1 MNSLLCFEG
10 APDPPQKFALQAS
23 SSSSSLSLFL
33 TWKRPPNIH
42 EDISLTYNLQITNL
56 ISNVSRI
63 YNMTDTLSYTLRMP
77 EGSGC
82 SLFEFSI
89 TASNDVGDSTS
100 VSIIETL
107 PISKF

>member
-1 MNSLLCFEG
+1 MDSLLCFEG
-10 APDPPQKFALQAS
+10 APDPPQKFALQTS
-23 SSSSSLSLFL
+23 SSPTSLSPFL

-42 EDISLTYNLQITNL
+42 EDVPLTYHLQITNL
-56 ISNVSRI
+56 TSNVSRV
-63 YNMTDTLSYTLRMP
+63 YMTDVLSYTLRMP

-89 TASNDVGDSTS
+89 TASNDVGNSTS
-100 VSIIETL
+100 MSIVETL